1 MKRLAQI
8 TILTALAFAIV
19 PAAKSEA
26 QLLRGIFSRLDSMR
40 TEFVTRCVGPSC
52 TVQQTT
58 ASSEPVTIEA
68 IHAAHTAIRA
78 AHKLP
83 EQILDADLTAGAQS
97 WADEISKFL
106 SFRHDASFLTG
117 GTAENIAWTTAAI
130 DAEGIAATWYNSTT
144 GHRGNL
150 LSNKPR
156 VGYGFVRRGG
166 RSYSVARYSE

>member
-1 MKRLAQI
+1 MKRLSQI
-8 TILTALAFAIV
+8 TILTALAFVIV

-26 QLLRGIFSRLDSMR
+26 QLLREIFSRLDSIR
-40 TEFVTRCVGPSC
+40 DQIISKCVGPSC
-52 TVQQTT
+52 AIGQQTV
-58 ASSEPVTIEA
+58 SGEPVTISA
-68 IHAAHTAIRA
+68 IHDAHTAIRA
-78 AHKLP
+78 QHELP
-83 EQILDADLTAGAQS
+83 EQNLDPDLTASAQS

-130 DAEGIAATWYNSTT
+130 DAEGIANTWYNSTT